1 MKNSRTKHTPD
12 FKAKVALAAVR
23 ETASIPELTDRRHLA
38 RSAGKAPP
46 SERNEPKRDPNASTL
61 PAPKTPAASAR
72 KSERSAVRVDDVGLT
87 AVRLAARVPRSEVPR
102 LLVSRRKIGQVRLDD
117 DERDLLTFVDGSRT
131 VGAIARET
139 GETGETVGAVLC
151 RLERLGIIEF

>member
-1 MKNSRTKHTPD
+1 MTTPGNRTRSEQLR
-12 FKAKVALAAVR
+12 ALARAAAD
-23 ETASIPELTDRRHLA
+23 TIPMA
-38 RSAGKAPP
+38 RSAGKARP
-46 SERNEPKRDPNASTL
+46 SERGGPKRDPNASTL

-102 LLVSRRKIGQVRLDD
+102 LLVSRQKIGQVRLDD

-131 VGAIARET
+131 VGVIARET
-139 GETGETVGAVLC
+139 AAAVGTVLC